1 MHGELAVTKYMNLS
15 LDCRDQIKD
24 HEQEFEKFY
33 FVSMVSNDRS
43 SISYCTYYYYLEIH
57 QSGHFNRSYLNK
69 SSTQLHCNPLWTIYR
84 SLVQSRLGTAYLQCH
99 QQGQ

>member
-43 SISYCTYYYYLEIH
+43 STLLY
-57 QSGHFNRSYLNK
+57 
-69 SSTQLHCNPLWTIYR
+69 SSSNPLK
-84 SLVQSRLGTAYLQCH
+84 
-99 QQGQ
+99 